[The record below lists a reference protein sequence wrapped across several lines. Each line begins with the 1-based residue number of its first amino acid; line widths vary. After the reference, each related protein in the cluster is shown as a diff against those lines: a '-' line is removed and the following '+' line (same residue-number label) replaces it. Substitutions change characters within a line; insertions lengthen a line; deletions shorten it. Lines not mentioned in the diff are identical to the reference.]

1 MSSDK
6 IRVVVSPTF
15 SRKLKKLQ
23 KKQKEEM
30 DGAILTIISN
40 PECGE
45 AKKGDLLGVRVY
57 KFKLNKLQTKTGDQ
71 VFANPRNAAAG
82 SLRQLDPR
90 ITATRPLSIF
100 CYENT
105 SLVSLFILNCPRQ
118 RADKISYKTLVKSF

>member
-30 DGAILTIISN
+30 DGAVRTIISKT
-40 PECGE
+40 ECGE

-57 KFKLNKLQTKTGDQ
+57 KFKLSKQQ
-71 VFANPRNAAAG
+71 VLLSYEVKDEAIYLLTFG
-82 SLRQLDPR
+82 SH
-90 ITATRPLSIF
+90 
-100 CYENT
+100 ENFYRD
-105 SLVSLFILNCPRQ
+105 LKR
-118 RADKISYKTLVKSF
+118 K